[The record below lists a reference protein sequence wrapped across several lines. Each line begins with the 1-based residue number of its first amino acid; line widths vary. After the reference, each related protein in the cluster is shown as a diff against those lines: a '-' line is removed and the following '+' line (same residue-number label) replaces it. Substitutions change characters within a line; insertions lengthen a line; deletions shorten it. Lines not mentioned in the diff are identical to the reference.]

1 MKKFISFLPLL
12 FLVNFLTAQIDISE
26 ARTKAI
32 DDVVTIQGVV
42 THGPD
47 NLGPIRYI
55 QDATGALPIYSPGD
69 FADAALEGVEIKV
82 TGALTEFRTLLQI
95 GTVNSFEVISTGN
108 DLPTPLAVTPGQM
121 GADNEAQ
128 LVTISGVT
136 FADGGTPF
144 NVGTFGFSANGESS
158 VTYVRSGHSILG
170 TTIPL
175 ANVNITGIVSVFND
189 SYQLLLRGPE
199 DLEIA
204 DAFYVTKNPVQTNI
218 DKTSFTLSWETN
230 DVGTTVLKYGTTP
243 DMDQEVTVSGETT
256 THSVDLTG
264 LEPATF
270 YYAKAESVKDG
281 NTIESSVGYFSTV
294 SESSGEM
301 KVLFNRISDPSIS
314 TGLLP
319 ATNSPADIENAIV
332 DMIDNAKSTVDVAM
346 FNNNRVRYRTV
357 LEAAKARGV
366 QVRYITNIGTLN
378 SGLSNPNPTFP
389 VLPGNTEALMHNK
402 FVIIDADD
410 VDDCWVLGGSMNWT
424 DQNEVNDYNNMIFI
438 QDQALAKA
446 YTVEFEE
453 MWGSEGPNQGIFSV
467 KFGPAKTDNV
477 PHNYVVNGTPV
488 DLYFSPTDN
497 TTLAIENAIKSAEND
512 LQFATLSFTRNE
524 LGTAVRNAHSDGV
537 DVRGIIE
544 NINDQG
550 GEYAFLVDQGVNV
563 LDHPPM
569 GSIHHKY
576 AIIDANGGD
585 DPMVVTGS
593 HNWSTSAEDRNDEN
607 TLIIH
612 SGAIANLFM
621 QEFEQRWCELTNTGN
636 CFTSVFDNNR
646 KPLSINVSPNPM
658 VEKGFLNIDTDE
670 TFKNVSITV
679 YDLNGKVLESRFIN
693 FQKTIPLDLS
703 YYSRGSYFVEVIADD
718 YRGIV
723 KVLRP

>member
-1 MKKFISFLPLL
+1 MKNFLSFLPLL

-32 DDVVTIQGVV
+32 DDVVTIQGIV
-42 THGPD
+42 THGPN

-82 TGALTEFRTLLQI
+82 TGTLTEFRTLLQI
-95 GTVNSFEVISTGN
+95 GTVDNFEVISSGN
-108 DLPTPLAVTPGQM
+108 DLPTPLTITPSEM
-121 GADNEAQ
+121 SADNEAQ
-128 LVTISGVT
+128 LVTISGVS

-144 NVGTFGFSANGESS
+144 NVGTFEFSANGESS
-158 VTYVRSGHSILG
+158 VTYVRSGHTILG

-199 DLEIA
+199 DVEIA
-204 DAFYVTKNPVQTNI
+204 DVFYVTQNPVQTNI

-243 DMDQEVTVSGETT
+243 DMDQEVTVSGETSSHT
-256 THSVDLTG
+256 IDLTG

-301 KVLFNRISDPSIS
+301 KVLFNKISDASIS

-319 ATNSPADIENAIV
+319 ATNTPAAIEDAIV
-332 DMIDNAKSTVDVAM
+332 DLIDKAEKTVDVAM

-357 LEAAKARGV
+357 LEAAQARGV
-366 QVRYITNIGTLN
+366 QVRYITNVGTLN
-378 SGLSNPNPTFP
+378 SGLSNPTPTFP

-410 VDDCWVLGGSMNWT
+410 VDNCWVLGGSMNWT
-424 DQNEVNDYNNMIFI
+424 DQNEVNDYNNMVFI

-446 YTVEFEE
+446 YTIEFEE
-453 MWGSEGPNQGIFSV
+453 MWGSDGANQGIFSV
-467 KFGPAKTDNV
+467 RFGPAKTDNV
-477 PHNYVVNGTPV
+477 PHNYVINGTPV

-550 GEYAFLVDQGVNV
+550 GEFAFLVDQGVNV
-563 LDHPPM
+563 LDHPPT

-612 SGAIANLFM
+612 SGPIANLFM
-621 QEFEQRWCELTNTGN
+621 QEFEQRWCELTNAGN
-636 CFTSVFDNNR
+636 CFTSVFDNNL
-646 KPLSINVSPNPM
+646 KPLSINVLPNPM

-670 TFKNVSITV
+670 AFKDISVTI
-679 YDLNGKVLESRFIN
+679 YDLNGKILESRFIN
-693 FQKTIPLDLS
+693 FEKTIPLDLS

-723 KVLRP
+723 KVLKH